1 MVGERGG
8 VCEGGAR
15 GDAQLVVLQ
24 HAFVVVLVSRC
35 IFIVLVAFYVRTNT
49 CSHKHMFA
57 QTHVHTNPCSH
68 EHTFARTHFC
78 INTYLH
84 KHMFTQTHV
93 CTNTCSHKHMFAK
106 TRQVP

>member
-24 HAFVVVLVSRC
+24 HAFIRCGPRESLHLHCSRC
-35 IFIVLVAFYVRTNT
+35 LL

-57 QTHVHTNPCSH
+57 QTHVH
-68 EHTFARTHFC
+68 
-78 INTYLH
+78 
-84 KHMFTQTHV
+84 
-93 CTNTCSHKHMFAK
+93 TNTCSHKHMFAK